1 MLFIMKSR
9 EEVMENNSCFRNHG
23 GGREEREGMM
33 VLFNSSGFLPGKDSS
48 SLQGKGGKQNLKA
61 KMTWKQLKEC
71 DEQASSHSV

>member
-1 MLFIMKSR
+1 
-9 EEVMENNSCFRNHG
+9 
-23 GGREEREGMM
+23 M

-48 SLQGKGGKQNLKA
+48 SLQGRGEKQNLKA